1 MDDLPK
7 KYLLEYITKKKK
19 KDNPTWQDVNEL
31 CVAKDQMI
39 GEIYESGDGED
50 YFDKALKRIKYDVEK
65 IGLMVSFANPD
76 LEGMLAIGYSLCNK
90 KAQDKFDYQIT
101 RLGMNMGP
109 VGYFE
114 APGFGFHIACGR
126 AEDWGTRKVKRTKIY
141 SVPESIK
148 AQFIKFIL
156 RSQRY
161 YKDKQTPEWI
171 YNFLLNEG
179 VIE

>member
-1 MDDLPK
+1 M
-7 KYLLEYITKKKK
+7 
-19 KDNPTWQDVNEL
+19 NEL
-31 CVAKDQMI
+31 KNAAEKDLVEAFTT
-39 GEIYESGDGED
+39 GNEVEG
-50 YFDKALKRIKYDVEK
+50 FKKALDKIKYDVEK
-65 IGLMVSFANPD
+65 IGVMVSFVHPEFED
-76 LEGMLAIGYSLCNK
+76 IVAIGYSLCNK

-126 AEDWGTRKVKRTKIY
+126 AEDWGTRRAKLAKGY
-141 SVPESIK
+141 HVPASIK

-156 RSQRY
+156 RTKRY
-161 YKDKQTPEWI
+161 YKDKTTPEWI
-171 YNFLLNEG
+171 DDFLINDG